1 MLRALRAVTTD
12 GWSELLMSPDSTPRQ
27 TESPSDGF
35 KYWAFISYSHR
46 DEEWAQWLHKELE
59 TYRVPRR
66 LVGRET
72 PLGPVPRRL
81 FPVFRDR
88 EELPGSADLGGN
100 ISGALARSRTL
111 IVVCSPRS
119 AASRWVNEE
128 IKTFK
133 ALGREDRVLCLIVG
147 GEPNA
152 TDFPEAGEPECF
164 PPALRF
170 RVRPD
175 GTLTENRVEPI
186 AADAREGKDGRENS
200 KLKILA
206 GILGVGFDE
215 LRQRERQ
222 RVLRRRVRL
231 AAAAAVAL
239 VLAVLGYVG
248 LADLGAPL
256 PGGERARTLLD
267 RHDLSVFRPS
277 YERAEIARAASPQ
290 RRALFDVLAANRTET
305 NWLKASLNPNAKLET
320 EVWSHSQALAG
331 MFRAREATH
340 EELRALLPVLWR
352 PFEPG
357 TPVERGGFK
366 YGWASHQND
375 TDTVAEPALWT
386 VAAIAAAAARPNLLT
401 HDERALALARLAYT
415 QEALRVYR
423 PLDDGGWNMFPGQ
436 RDAGNASPYTT
447 TLALLALLE
456 LRRANLPWEGSAER
470 RDEMLRKTAQF
481 LIDRYDTTG
490 DQPGWRGINEGAD
503 EIFDGLTLQIYAL
516 LLRARAEAGIEI
528 PDPVMRQIPRHLA
541 ECAARP
547 LDYPVERAE
556 FSAVCVDETGRQ
568 FTGKE
573 GVGFLWHPWAI
584 SAAEAWLRWAEG
596 RADVP
601 EEDRVRVRRALG
613 HMIVR
618 LGPEATRRATSEWTF
633 IAAETLYGL
642 STLGD

>member
-1 MLRALRAVTTD
+1 MP
-12 GWSELLMSPDSTPRQ
+12 PDSTPDQ
-27 TESPSDGF
+27 TDAPGEF

-66 LVGRET
+66 LVGRPT

-111 IVVCSPRS
+111 VVVCSPRS

-133 ALGREDRVLCLIVG
+133 ALGREDRVLCLIVD

-152 TDFPEAGEPECF
+152 TDFPASGELECF

-175 GTLTENRVEPI
+175 GTLTEDRVEPI
-186 AADAREGKDGRENS
+186 AADARKGKDGRENS

-215 LRQRERQ
+215 LRQREQQRVRRQ
-222 RVLRRRVRL
+222 RLRFAGASL
-231 AAAAAVAL
+231 AAV
-239 VLAVLGYVG
+239 VLAVLGYVA
-248 LADLGAPL
+248 LSDLGAPL
-256 PGGERARTLLD
+256 PGGESVRTLLD
-267 RHDLSVFRPS
+267 RHDMSVLRPKYS
-277 YERAEIARAASPQ
+277 REEVVRAAPQQ
-290 RRALFDVLAANRTET
+290 RRAIFDALAANRTPP
-305 NWLKASLNPNAKLET
+305 NWIKVSLKPGARLEM
-320 EVWSHSQALAG
+320 EVWSQSQALAG
-331 MFRAREATH
+331 MFRTREATN
-340 EELRALLPVLWR
+340 EELRNLLPVLWQ

-357 TPVERGGFK
+357 IPVERGGLK
-366 YGWASHQND
+366 LGWASHQYD

-386 VAAIAAAAARPNLLT
+386 VAAIACAVGRPGLLT
-401 HDERALALARLAYT
+401 HEEREHALSRLAYA
-415 QEALRVYR
+415 QEVLKTYR
-423 PLDDGGWNMFPGQ
+423 PLDTGGWNMFPGQ
-436 RDAGNASPYTT
+436 RELGEASPYTT

-456 LRRANLPWEGSAER
+456 MRRANLPWEGSTAR
-470 RDEMLRKTAQF
+470 RDELLKKTARY
-481 LIDRYDTTG
+481 LIDAYDTTG
-490 DQPGWRGINEGAD
+490 DRPGWRGIREGAD
-503 EIFDGLTLQIYAL
+503 ETFDGLTLQIYSL
-516 LLRARAEAGIEI
+516 LLRAHREADVAMPDEI
-528 PDPVMRQIPRHLA
+528 MRQIPRHLN

-547 LDYPVERAE
+547 LDYPIGRAE
-556 FSAVCVDETGRQ
+556 FSAICVDETGRQ

-584 SAAEAWLRWAEG
+584 SAADAWLRWADG
-596 RADVP
+596 RADVA

-613 HMIVR
+613 HMVVK
-618 LGPEATRRATSEWTF
+618 LGPEAAGKATAEWTF

-642 STLGD
+642 TTIHD

>member
-1 MLRALRAVTTD
+1 
-12 GWSELLMSPDSTPRQ
+12 MSPDPTPQ
-27 TESPSDGF
+27 PTADAPGEF

-46 DEEWAQWLHKELE
+46 DEEWAQWLHNELE

-66 LVGRET
+66 LVGRAT

-100 ISGALARSRTL
+100 ISGALSRSRTL
-111 IVVCSPRS
+111 VVVCSPRS

-133 ALGREDRVLCLIVG
+133 SLGRDDRVLCLIIE

-152 TDFPEAGEPECF
+152 TDFPQSGELECF

-170 RVRPD
+170 RVRAD
-175 GTLTENRVEPI
+175 GTLTEDRVEPI
-186 AADAREGKDGRENS
+186 AADARAGKDGRENS

-215 LRQRERQ
+215 LRQREQQ
-222 RVLRRRVRL
+222 RVRRRRLKL

-239 VLAVLGYVG
+239 LLAVLGYIG

-256 PGGERARTLLD
+256 PGAGRARTFLD
-267 RHDLSVFRPS
+267 RHDISVFRPS
-277 YERAEIARAASPQ
+277 YDRADIVSAASPQ
-290 RRALFDVLAANRTET
+290 RRTIFDALAANRSES
-305 NWLKASLNPNAKLET
+305 NWLKASLKPNAKLET

-331 MFRAREATH
+331 MFRAPEATH
-340 EELRALLPVLWR
+340 EELRALLPLLWR

-357 TPVERGGFK
+357 TPAERGGFK

-386 VAAIAAAAARPNLLT
+386 IAALAAAVARPNLLT
-401 HDERALALARLAYT
+401 PEERAHALSRLTYT
-415 QEALRVYR
+415 QEVLRVYR
-423 PLDDGGWNMFPGQ
+423 PLDNGGWNMFPGQ
-436 RDAGNASPYTT
+436 RDGEDASPYTT

-456 LRRANLPWEGSAER
+456 LRRANLPWEGSTER
-470 RDEMLRKTAQF
+470 RDDLLRKTARF
-481 LIDRYDTTG
+481 LIDRYDTAG
-490 DQPGWRGINEGAD
+490 DEFGWRGINEGSD
-503 EIFDGLTLQIYAL
+503 EVFDGLTLQIYAL
-516 LLRARAEAGIEI
+516 LLRARAEAGIEV
-528 PDPVMRQIPRHLA
+528 PDPIMRQIPRHLDD
-541 ECAARP
+541 CAGRP

-556 FSAVCVDETGRQ
+556 FSAICVDETGRQ

-584 SAAEAWLRWAEG
+584 SAAEEWLRWAEG
-596 RADVP
+596 RADVA

-618 LGPEATRRATSEWTF
+618 LGPEAIKRATSEWTF

-642 STLGD
+642 TTIHD